1 MSFQGMDTEQVTGQS
16 EALAR
21 AAQRLEGLLGD
32 LDGSVRSVAWVGPD
46 ADAFR
51 EQWGSTHRE
60 GESLVLPGLEDR
72 SRELQQH
79 VEEQN
84 RASEDGD
91 GGWFGD
97 MMDWLGDTAGDVVD
111 ALSLIHI

>member
-60 GESLVLPGLEDR
+60 GESLEIG
-72 SRELQQH
+72 
-79 VEEQN
+79 
-84 RASEDGD
+84 RASCRER
-91 GGWFGD
+91 
-97 MMDWLGDTAGDVVD
+97 V
-111 ALSLIHI
+111 